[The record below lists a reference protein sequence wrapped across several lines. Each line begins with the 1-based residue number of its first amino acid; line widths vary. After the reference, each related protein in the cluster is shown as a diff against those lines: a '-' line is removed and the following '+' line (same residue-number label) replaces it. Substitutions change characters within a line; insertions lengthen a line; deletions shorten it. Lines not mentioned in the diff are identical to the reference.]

1 QGGAGCVVLPRLE
14 AIGSIAQVNDRWEI
28 STIASASSLAAGP
41 DCNQNAARFHPPSP
55 LPTREVPMRNPSTTA
70 VVSMLLCWLA
80 VASAAAAD
88 PSGNWLT
95 KDGEAKVAIAR
106 CTGTGAA
113 PGTLCGAIVAL
124 KEPNDPAT
132 GRPKTDHNNPDSARR
147 GQPMIGVQ
155 IVFDLKPSGT
165 ADKWNGQ

>member
-1 QGGAGCVVLPRLE
+1 
-14 AIGSIAQVNDRWEI
+14 
-28 STIASASSLAAGP
+28 
-41 DCNQNAARFHPPSP
+41 
-55 LPTREVPMRNPSTTA
+55 MRNASTSA
-70 VVSMLLCWLA
+70 VVSMLFGLLA

-165 ADKWNGQ
+165 ADKWNGQVYNPEDGKTYSGSLTLTGPNTLDLAGCVLGGLFCKSQTWTRTK